1 MTSQRR
7 PTDPPFSPGVALMPE
22 DFPRRLTRLKEITG
36 LSWEGLATCLG
47 VDMKQVHRWR
57 QGGEPCGGAVLSLV
71 MVGSCQPLHAGRGQG
86 VVAMTGLLIH
96 ASFGGLAAR
105 GGPLRNRSGQT
116 L

>member
-36 LSWEGLATCLG
+36 LSWEELATCLG

-71 MVGSCQPLHAGRGQG
+71 MVATLVPEGLGKLLDDDRI
-86 VVAMTGLLIH
+86 VVY
-96 ASFGGLAAR
+96 R
-105 GGPLRNRSGQT
+105 RN
-116 L
+116 